1 MQPSPF
7 QTVTDPLGEALA
19 QATMKAAATLM
30 RDQPKYA
37 PLRSDLDRVVAALK
51 AELATQLDG
60 ILADAQQ
67 VLDARMGG
75 AMLEATVNASCAL
88 VAIAALD
95 RALAG

>member
-1 MQPSPF
+1 MQPAPF
-7 QTVTDPLGEALA
+7 ETVTDPLGEALA
-19 QATMKAAATLM
+19 QACMKAAARLM
-30 RDQPKYA
+30 HDQPKYA
-37 PLRSDLDRVVAALK
+37 PLRQDLDRVVEHLK

-67 VLDARMGG
+67 VIDACMGG
-75 AMLEATVNASCAL
+75 AMLEATVSASCVL